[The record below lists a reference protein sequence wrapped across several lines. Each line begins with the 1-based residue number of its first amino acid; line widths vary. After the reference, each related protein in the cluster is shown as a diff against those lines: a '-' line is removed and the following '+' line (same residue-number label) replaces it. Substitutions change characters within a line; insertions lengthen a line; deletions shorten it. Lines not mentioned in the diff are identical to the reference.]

1 MSYVLYGSGI
11 VKVRKNLHVSGP
23 NIIKPYR
30 TVSTSRNH
38 VRIVRLTSRLPRDTR
53 RHIARIWGIVPSTKP
68 TTMRDT
74 TEIYT
79 SAVITALAI
88 ADQWNWTS
96 WNWLWHWYL
105 QLDSITRKSTTMW
118 CRQVSY
124 KLTTELHEIYCNNI
138 VKLYSGWE
146 PRKSNKS
153 CRCQDYLE
161 FHMEVLWTNIDN
173 NKHDTDPKK
182 VISINIP
189 GQSHNYLNGRKCL
202 RWAALDQDPTP

>member
-1 MSYVLYGSGI
+1 MSYVLYASGF
-11 VKVRKNLHVSGP
+11 VTVRKNLHVSGP

-68 TTMRDT
+68 TTMWDT

-79 SAVITALAI
+79 RAVITALAI

-96 WNWLWHWYL
+96 SNWFWQWHL

-146 PRKSNKS
+146 PRN
-153 CRCQDYLE
+153 Q
-161 FHMEVLWTNIDN
+161 TNLVDAKIIWN
-173 NKHDTDPKK
+173 LTWKYFEQ
-182 VISINIP
+182 ISTIINMI
-189 GQSHNYLNGRKCL
+189 QIQKRSS
-202 RWAALDQDPTP
+202 Q